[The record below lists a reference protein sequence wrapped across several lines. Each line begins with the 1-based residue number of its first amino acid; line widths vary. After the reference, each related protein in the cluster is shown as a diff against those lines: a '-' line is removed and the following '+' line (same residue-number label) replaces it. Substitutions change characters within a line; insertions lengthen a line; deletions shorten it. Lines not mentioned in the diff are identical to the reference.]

1 MTECE
6 KYRGLVSCLI
16 DGEITGAEKARLDA
30 HLASCPA
37 CRAYQS
43 LLEDLTLEQKDPPA
57 SLLSNVMDAARKA
70 PKPKNVIARRWVTG
84 SVAAAACLAVIV
96 LAALPTLEEL
106 QYRQGIGMENQIER
120 TRLIGIRKATEE
132 QLYYQRNR
140 YEEM

>member
-1 MTECE
+1 MIEPLTRAE
-6 KYRGLVSCLI
+6 LI
-16 DGEITGAEKARLDA
+16 AD
-30 HLASCPA
+30 
-37 CRAYQS
+37 
-43 LLEDLTLEQKDPPA
+43 LEAK
-57 SLLSNVMDAARKA
+57 
-70 PKPKNVIARRWVTG
+70 
-84 SVAAAACLAVIV
+84 